1 MKFAKIGDTSESL
14 YRQGSTDGLP
24 VIPPTDERVEEMLRG
39 TDLSRDHE
47 FGRLG
52 NRKGALTVE
61 TVAINA
67 VMAGCTPIHMPVLV
81 AGATAMAHPDSNIIQ
96 VSVSTGSWA
105 YCWIVNGP
113 VREQLGIRSRF
124 GPGGRANRRIGRAL
138 GLAYK
143 NTAIIHPGEK
153 DMGVQGNPFKYSLL
167 VGENEEASPWDP
179 VHVSAG
185 FDADEST
192 VTLGGPNGFGQYS
205 TAAEASASQVL
216 KRIIYNTPPWMT
228 GRERKSFR
236 NWVIHGLAPDNAITL
251 ADAGFTK
258 DDTKAYLCENDHL
271 TEAERYPGF
280 LTRDD
285 SAEVEPIRTPRYEDP
300 DLIKLPV
307 IGGSGRENVAMGP
320 SLAGPVTVKIEFPDE
335 WEQLRAEYDTG
346 NEPSVTDEDQ
356 QWLENQSPG

>member
-1 MKFAKIGDTSESL
+1 MRFNELDETSESL
-14 YRQGSTDGLP
+14 YRRGATDGLP
-24 VIPPTDERVEEMLRG
+24 VVPPTDDRVVEMLRG
-39 TDLSRDHE
+39 TDLPRDHE

-61 TVAINA
+61 TVAING
-67 VMAGCTPIHMPVLV
+67 VMAGCTPVHMPVLV
-81 AGATAMAHPDSNIIQ
+81 AGARAMAHPDSNVIQ

-105 YCWIVNGP
+105 YCWVVNGP
-113 VREQLGIRSRF
+113 VRDELGISPRF
-124 GPGGRANRRIGRAL
+124 GPGVRANRAIGRAL

-179 VHVSAG
+179 VHVSEG

-205 TAAEASASQVL
+205 TPAEASASDVL
-216 KRIIYNTPPWMT
+216 ERIIYNTPPWMT

-236 NWVIHGLAPDNAITL
+236 NWVIHGLAPDNATTL

-258 DDTKAYLCENDHL
+258 SDTKAYLCENDQL
-271 TEAERYPGF
+271 TESERYPGF

-285 SAEVEPIRTPRYEDP
+285 DAEVESIRTPRYEDP

-307 IGGSGRENVAMGP
+307 VGASGRENVAMGP
-320 SLAGPVTVKIEFPDE
+320 SLGGPVTVQIEFPDE
-335 WEQLRAEYDTG
+335 WDQLRAEYAAGTERTG
-346 NEPSVTDEDQ
+346 TDEEY
-356 QWLENQSPG
+356 QWLADPRAE